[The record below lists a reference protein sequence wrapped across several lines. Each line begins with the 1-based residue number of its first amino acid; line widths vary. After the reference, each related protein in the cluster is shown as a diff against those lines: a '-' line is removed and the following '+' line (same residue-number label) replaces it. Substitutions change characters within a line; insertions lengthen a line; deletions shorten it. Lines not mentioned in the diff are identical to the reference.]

1 MTFLV
6 VLLGA
11 SIAFLGLAGVVS
23 PVRFRRSL
31 TLLSANTRYVLAIV
45 VRISLG
51 GLLWWLAE
59 DLRHPTVMRV
69 LAAIAIV
76 AAVFVLLLGPR
87 RLDRLVDW
95 WLAKPDG
102 LMRVSMLCAGAFGAY
117 LVFVAL

>member
-1 MTFLV
+1 MTVLV
-6 VLLGA
+6 ALLGA
-11 SIAFLGLAGVVS
+11 SIAMLGLGGAVS
-23 PVRFRRSL
+23 PDRFR
-31 TLLSANTRYVLAIV
+31 LSFTRLPANTRYVLAVV
-45 VRISLG
+45 VRIFMG

-59 DLRHPTVMRV
+59 DLRHPSVMRV

-95 WLAKPDG
+95 WLARPDG
-102 LMRVSMLCAGAFGAY
+102 LMRVSMLCASAFGAY